1 MLLSSSEKVAVTVL
15 MELAQPLKIDLEAIT
30 VEEEEPE
37 VFIRSHPPPSSSA
50 DPSRQGGRSLVLP
63 NIFGDDI
70 STDLNEM
77 IRGLLRPDEVEHLQ
91 GLHPNQNLCEG
102 VARSFSVSSFLPLC
116 CFFFV
121 VFFYLCLQGLQ
132 MLISAYEQVAD
143 AAKRAN
149 TQATT
154 ARETHNKLQEELGRM
169 KELHE
174 HVLARERAVWKQQVD
189 LIQAELAEVRS
200 ELESSRKKFDDS
212 SETAKLE
219 LQAAKE
225 EAASS
230 RARAEETTAALEL
243 LKSSHEKKMAQFLR
257 SWEFKK
263 MVADKAFVYFDLGF
277 NKCLEQFQEAGL
289 VPPDQEEFPDLLKAA
304 ASLPE
309 DEEEEEKRD
318 PVGYI
323 FFIISGLRGTL

>member
-102 VARSFSVSSFLPLC
+102 VARSFS
-116 CFFFV
+116 
-121 VFFYLCLQGLQ
+121 GLQ